1 MQKTK
6 LGISVGLLGAAM
18 FFLGLINVTGLLLVV
33 GYVLLFESNEWLK
46 RSAIKAVAVVIGF
59 ALLSII
65 ISFGNDIINVIN
77 GILSWFS
84 STTFV
89 SWPLNFNTIANGAI
103 NALEKIVLV
112 ILGFKAF
119 TQGDLKVSTI
129 DKVIDKNM

>member
-6 LGISVGLLGAAM
+6 LGISVGMLGAALY
-18 FFLGLINVTGLLLVV
+18 FLGLINVLGLLLVG

-46 RSAIKAVAVVIGF
+46 KSAIKAIAIVIGF

-65 ISFGNDIINVIN
+65 ISFGNDIISIIN
-77 GILSWFS
+77 GILSWFGG
-84 STTFV
+84 TAYV
-89 SWPLNFNTIANGAI
+89 SWPLNFNVIANGAI
-103 NALEKIVLV
+103 DALEKIVLV

-119 TQGDLKVSTI
+119 TQGDLKVSAI